1 MKELA
6 KRAQQ
11 FDYFQTWSNNIKQ
24 AGQTCATRC
33 AQHVTRCRVEMLR
46 ACGRAFAVET
56 CTSFPNFVPISSD
69 TLAATLIAATRRG
82 CVQPI
87 FILPLVK
94 P

>member
-6 KRAQQ
+6 KRTQQ
-11 FDYFQTWSNNIKQ
+11 FDHFQTWSNNIKQ
-24 AGQTCATRC
+24 AAQTCATRC
-33 AQHVTRCRVEMLR
+33 AQRVTRCRVEMLR

-56 CTSFPNFVPISSD
+56 STSFPNFVPISSD

-87 FILPLVK
+87 FIFPLVK